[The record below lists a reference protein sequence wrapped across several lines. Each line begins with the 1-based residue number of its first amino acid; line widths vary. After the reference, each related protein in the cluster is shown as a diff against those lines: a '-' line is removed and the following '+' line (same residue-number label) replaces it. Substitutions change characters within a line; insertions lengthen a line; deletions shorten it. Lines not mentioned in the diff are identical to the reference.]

1 MVDPYTERVGG
12 IDSVS
17 WEEFRKIFQNKLY
30 PHVFYE
36 AKSNE
41 FMSLVQGNMSVAE
54 YEKKFTELAKYVLAF
69 VVIGRSSASV
79 LKMA

>member
-1 MVDPYTERVGG
+1 M
-12 IDSVS
+12 
-17 WEEFRKIFQNKLY
+17 
-30 PHVFYE
+30 FYE

-69 VVIGRSSASV
+69 VVIRRSSASV